1 MLQAVT
7 GPLSFTLSKADI
19 ESVERIQAEIT
30 RLQGVAALDQSAIL
44 AKQLEIDALL
54 SAAGAITT
62 TSFEL
67 ALIKNLRYHQL
78 TYGPSHRATRA
89 LESSFAAYKGSK
101 AAVNERLEA
110 TPRRLQQALFFVHLE
125 LARIWKSIKKDDDV
139 AYDHDLVRL
148 WPWLV
153 KGLTGQWLNAD
164 ILSVFPEGPSSG
176 AAGGGAA
183 GGGGAPA
190 GGGGAPAGGAPDAAS
205 REAALLAAVAAA
217 QAAATRAAA
226 AAAQAAGGGGSAGGG
241 GPAGGGGAGSGGTAG
256 TRVYHPA
263 VASGTNA
270 SGTPTADM
278 ARRTPYMLAYIEAL
292 PDGVSIADLKRY
304 HALERPGLPGDGSG
318 K

>member
-1 MLQAVT
+1 MMSGSSSGDLWNLRWYFEGRLTIHPADHPSRAQRPGRPGPGGVAVRRVAEDVGAPVQGPARGPNREVAPVLQAVT

-125 LARIWKSIKKDDDV
+125 LARIWKS
-139 AYDHDLVRL
+139 
-148 WPWLV
+148 
-153 KGLTGQWLNAD
+153 
-164 ILSVFPEGPSSG
+164 
-176 AAGGGAA
+176 
-183 GGGGAPA
+183 
-190 GGGGAPAGGAPDAAS
+190 
-205 REAALLAAVAAA
+205 
-217 QAAATRAAA
+217 
-226 AAAQAAGGGGSAGGG
+226 
-241 GPAGGGGAGSGGTAG
+241 
-256 TRVYHPA
+256 
-263 VASGTNA
+263 
-270 SGTPTADM
+270 
-278 ARRTPYMLAYIEAL
+278 
-292 PDGVSIADLKRY
+292 
-304 HALERPGLPGDGSG
+304 
-318 K
+318 